1 MPLNHCVFLPFRNI
15 SNKIKDIGAL
25 RIVHQ
30 TYMYTIEVF
39 SFSVNGIRNNFVNL
53 IRVNLTVRKET
64 QTLYF
69 FQATVS
75 LSISFAIK
83 VPP

>member
-25 RIVHQ
+25 MIVHL
-30 TYMYTIEVF
+30 TYMYTIE
-39 SFSVNGIRNNFVNL
+39 GIISYVIGITNNFINI

-69 FQATVS
+69 FFSNPLFHYQ
-75 LSISFAIK
+75 
-83 VPP
+83 